1 MKKKLNI
8 KTILVIVATIII
20 LGISLFPYFYMIIQS
35 LAPWDQTDK
44 VFIPSGI
51 TLKSY
56 EYLLEGSGGAS
67 AGMWIKA
74 LLNSFIVS
82 APTAIVSVLVG
93 LLVGYSVSKMKNFRG
108 EKLVMNSLL
117 FQMFFPV
124 IILLVPRY
132 MISKP
137 LTNTYL
143 GMILPLS
150 VSIWGIFMYINYLKS
165 LPDAVFEAARID
177 GASELKILWHIAF
190 PVTKSVTT
198 IVFLSTFMT
207 RWSELMWDMLI
218 SPKINMQTLNVLI
231 STQFKPMGN
240 LPGPMY
246 AASVILTLPIVIM
259 FLCFSKYFKEGINF
273 MLK

>member
-35 LAPWDQTDK
+35 LAPWEQTDK
-44 VFIPSGI
+44 VMIPNAF

-56 EYLLEGSGGAS
+56 EYLLGGSGGAS
-67 AGMWIKA
+67 ASMWIKA

-108 EKLVMNSLL
+108 EKFVMNSLL

-132 MISKP
+132 IISKP
-137 LTNTYL
+137 LSNTYL

>member
-56 EYLLEGSGGAS
+56 EYLLGGSGGAS

-259 FLCFSKYFKEGINF
+259 FLCFSKYFKECINF

>member
-35 LAPWDQTDK
+35 LSPWDQTDK

-56 EYLLEGSGGAS
+56 EYLLGGSGGAS

>member
-35 LAPWDQTDK
+35 LAPWEQTDK
-44 VFIPSGI
+44 VMIPNAF

-56 EYLLEGSGGAS
+56 EYLLGGSGGAS
-67 AGMWIKA
+67 ASMWIKA

-108 EKLVMNSLL
+108 EKFIMNSLL

-132 MISKP
+132 IISKP
-137 LTNTYL
+137 LSNTYL

-177 GASELKILWHIAF
+177 GASELKILWNIAF

-259 FLCFSKYFKEGINF
+259 FLCFSKHFKEGINF

>member
-8 KTILVIVATIII
+8 KTILVVAATILI
-20 LGISLFPYFYMIIQS
+20 LGISLFPYFYMIVQS

-44 VFIPSGI
+44 VMVPDAF

-56 EYLLEGSGGAS
+56 KYLFGGSGGANAS
-67 AGMWIKA
+67 MWIKSLA
-74 LLNSFIVS
+74 NSFIVS
-82 APTAIVSVLVG
+82 APTAIISVLVG
-93 LLVGYSVSKMKNFRG
+93 LLVGYSVSKMKNFKG
-108 EKLVMNSLL
+108 GKIIMNSLL

-132 MISKP
+132 IISKP
-137 LTNTYL
+137 LSNTYL

-150 VSIWGIFMYINYLKS
+150 VSTWGIFMYINYFKS
-165 LPDAVFEAARID
+165 LPDTVFEAARID
-177 GASELKILWHIAF
+177 GASELKILWHISF

-259 FLCFSKYFKEGINF
+259 FLCFSKHFKEGINF

>member
-56 EYLLEGSGGAS
+56 EYLLGGSGGAS
-67 AGMWIKA
+67 AGMWVKA

-218 SPKINMQTLNVLI
+218 SPKINMQALNVLI

>member
-1 MKKKLNI
+1 
-8 KTILVIVATIII
+8 
-20 LGISLFPYFYMIIQS
+20 MIIQS

-56 EYLLEGSGGAS
+56 EYLLGGSGGAS

>member
-56 EYLLEGSGGAS
+56 EYLLGGSGGAS

-117 FQMFFPV
+117 FQIFFPV